1 VREEGK
7 CNLWASPRQHEQQK
21 SSSVLLINGILQ
33 SCITI
38 FWTSTLEWPNL
49 ECQVLE
55 LMDFTETE
63 FTTELGK
70 IELGLGEL
78 VLTVDEEL
86 DSKLGNLYSPSE
98 PRFPLRSILLE
109 TWDFTKQTLGWN
121 SKYTELSLANWLTLK
136 LVDSYISVTV
146 I

>member
-1 VREEGK
+1 M
-7 CNLWASPRQHEQQK
+7 NNK
-21 SSSVLLINGILQ
+21 SQGLVLLINGILQ

>member
-1 VREEGK
+1 MREEGK
-7 CNLWASPRQHEQQK
+7 CNLWASSRQHEQQK

>member
-1 VREEGK
+1 M
-7 CNLWASPRQHEQQK
+7 
-21 SSSVLLINGILQ
+21 
-33 SCITI
+33 
-38 FWTSTLEWPNL
+38 
-49 ECQVLE
+49 LE

-109 TWDFTKQTLGWN
+109 T
-121 SKYTELSLANWLTLK
+121 
-136 LVDSYISVTV
+136 
-146 I
+146 